1 MRWRG
6 LGASLAESRTIAANV
21 FVAGEIFYL
30 FNCRSLGAPFWRLGI
45 ILEPWLWG
53 GVLLMVMLQLAFTY
67 SPTMNR
73 LFSTAP
79 LGLGQWLR
87 IIAAGALV
95 MVAVAAEKALRRR
108 AAESAG

>member
-1 MRWRG
+1 
-6 LGASLAESRTIAANV
+6 
-21 FVAGEIFYL
+21 
-30 FNCRSLGAPFWRLGI
+30 
-45 ILEPWLWG
+45 
-53 GVLLMVMLQLAFTY
+53 MVMLQLAFTY

-79 LGLGQWLR
+79 LGLGQWLE

-108 AAESAG
+108 AAEGAG